1 MKQVS
6 PTTAHTI
13 NGNFSAGEAGRGIVR
28 SGRFMLRIFLL
39 LFIFTFTSQ
48 PIFADYFSSAT
59 TGDWTDDATW
69 GRTDNKYPLPGDQVN
84 INAGHVITY
93 DGNLNWASG
102 QIMGPNVSLIVTGDF
117 TVSNSGNFNFWGPLV
132 MDIAGD
138 FIVTNGNLQF
148 GHSGEIN
155 VGGNL
160 DISGSLDLRGNNGQF
175 DINVTG
181 SAFMSGLKVQYNAQL
196 IVGQHLDTNGNIELS
211 ENGIL
216 EVAGNIESESLTLSN
231 TSSLSSNGI
240 LDVNAGI
247 SMSGNTLLSVDGT
260 ISSGSLSMSNYAFL
274 STRSN
279 VVVDAGISL
288 NSSTIM
294 DVDGSLSA
302 EDMYMSNTTLVVV
315 EGDFN
320 LSDDFTADSYAN
332 LIVAGDYEVDGTT
345 SFGNPTVDVY
355 VFDTVICSGT
365 SCPEIENFDE
375 WINPVPGID
384 YLSLVTAELDES
396 GTFTVPS
403 GISTIVVECWGG
415 GGGGGNASHSGE
427 GTSRGGGG
435 AGGAYAAKTISGA
448 SGTYN
453 YTVGAGGIGN
463 TAGNASWFGSTST
476 VYAPGGAAG
485 TEGDKNSPGIGGL
498 GSVSGAI
505 GDIVHSGGNGGN
517 ASDAGSGG
525 GGGGAG
531 STADGKDAVNNTE
544 GAGTADFGGAGGAG
558 ITTINGY
565 FNGNPG
571 ALHGGGGSGAV
582 SSGNP
587 GTETS
592 GGAGAKG
599 KIRVTF
605 STLPLVKFDAATT
618 NQTEAETGITITL
631 SLNTTSSSDISIPF
645 TISSSSTASGG
656 GTDYTLNTNTPL
668 LITAGNTTASI
679 SFSIHQDSEYEDN
692 ETIIIQLGTPSNA
705 ALAAPSSHIVF
716 IVNDDAAPTFSL
728 TSSSSSICLGDQ
740 LTFTAAVSGNV
751 SCSDIQYYEAS
762 SDGGTS
768 WAPIIANP
776 GNNCSEVYTPT
787 TAGTFL
793 YRYYYYKNQN
803 NNGTS
808 NEVTVTVNSLPVINS
823 PGNQTSCGPYTL
835 PAITGTN
842 LSGNEAYYTGSNGS
856 GTQYNAGDVI
866 SNNASLYIYDS
877 NSGCSDEVSFTISIT
892 RFNLIVSPNGASD
905 CPDLSP
911 ATNPAF
917 NPENTSYNHGATEV
931 IFRVEP
937 DAAYDYQSG
946 WTFDFT
952 LTGTVINTSNP
963 SNVTVLTLEGND
975 TTAPT
980 RTGSLISGSVD
991 AGNNAY
997 VDLLFQIEN
1006 TPGSAQDINLV
1017 ISNALDGGS
1026 CGETEA
1032 ISDNE
1037 ANYTIEAMPEVG
1049 AFN

>member
-6 PTTAHTI
+6 RTIAHPI
-13 NGNFSAGEAGRGIVR
+13 GRIFSAEKAGRDILR
-28 SGRFMLRIFLL
+28 SSWFMRHIFLL
-39 LFIFTFTSQ
+39 LFIFAFTSQ

-69 GRTDNKYPLPGDQVN
+69 GRTDNKYPMPGDQVQ

-93 DGNLNWASG
+93 DGNLNWTSG
-102 QIMGPNVSLIVTGDF
+102 QIGGPDSKLIVNGNF
-117 TVSNSGNFNFWGPLV
+117 TIPGSGNFSFWGPLE
-132 MDIAGD
+132 MNISGD
-138 FIVTNGNLQF
+138 FTVTNGNLQF

-160 DISGSLDLRGNNGQF
+160 DITGSLDLRGNNGQF

-181 SAFMSGLKVQYNAQL
+181 SASMSGLKVQNNAQL
-196 IVGQHLDTNGNIELS
+196 NVGLGLDVNGNIELS
-211 ENGIL
+211 ESGIL
-216 EVAGNIESESLTLSN
+216 EVGGAIETESLTLSN
-231 TSSLSSNGI
+231 TSSLTANGI

-260 ISSGSLSMSNYAFL
+260 ISSGSLSMSNEAFL
-274 STRSN
+274 STRN
-279 VVVDAGISL
+279 DLIVDAKISL

-294 DVDGSLSA
+294 DIDGSLSA
-302 EDMYMSNTTLVVV
+302 EDMEMSNTTLVVV

-320 LSDDFTADSYAN
+320 LSDDYTADSYAN
-332 LIVAGDYEVDGTT
+332 LIVAGDYQVDGTT
-345 SFGNPTVDVY
+345 TVNNPTVDIY
-355 VFDTVICSGT
+355 VFDDVSCSGAG
-365 SCPEIENFDE
+365 CPEIENFDD
-375 WINPVPGID
+375 WIDPVPGID

-403 GISTIVVECWGG
+403 GISTLVVECWGG
-415 GGGGGNASHSGE
+415 GGGGGNASHNGN

-435 AGGAYAAKTISGA
+435 AGGAYSAKTITGA

-485 TEGDKNSPGIGGL
+485 NPGDKSNGTGGT
-498 GSVSGAI
+498 GSSAGAI
-505 GDIVHSGGNGGN
+505 GDIIYSGGSGGD
-517 ASDAGSGG
+517 ASTAGSGG

-531 STADGKDAVNNTE
+531 STDNGKDAVNNTE

-558 ITTINGY
+558 ITSINGY

-571 ALHGGGGSGAV
+571 VLHGGGGSGAV
-582 SSGNP
+582 SYGNP

-599 KIRVTF
+599 KIRVSF

-618 NQTEAETGITITL
+618 NQTEAATSITITL

-768 WAPIIANP
+768 WDPIIANP

-856 GTQYNAGDVI
+856 GTQYNAGDII

-952 LTGTVINTSNP
+952 LTGTVITTSNP